1 MSLSYLSCA
10 LALDTKAVSDN
21 GVFEGYAS
29 TFGERDLGGDIV
41 EAGAFT
47 KSLKARGPQG
57 IKMLADHNPSMRI
70 GVWEAISEDSK
81 GLFVKGRLLLEKQIG
96 KEAYIDLKAGALDG
110 LSIGYQTKSD
120 SYDGR
125 RRARLLKEVDVR
137 EVSLVSFPM
146 NESSRVTRVKS
157 LGELSIEEIREI
169 EATLRKKGLSQ
180 SDAVKAVSGFKDW
193 LQRDAAAPNTDLRD
207 EGFAEI
213 AAAIRRN
220 TAIFN
225 S

>member
-81 GLFVKGRLLLEKQIG
+81 GLF
-96 KEAYIDLKAGALDG
+96 LDR
-110 LSIGYQTKSD
+110 KS
-120 SYDGR
+120 
-125 RRARLLKEVDVR
+125 VV
-137 EVSLVSFPM
+137 
-146 NESSRVTRVKS
+146 
-157 LGELSIEEIREI
+157 
-169 EATLRKKGLSQ
+169 
-180 SDAVKAVSGFKDW
+180 
-193 LQRDAAAPNTDLRD
+193 
-207 EGFAEI
+207 
-213 AAAIRRN
+213 
-220 TAIFN
+220 
-225 S
+225 